1 MDPATA
7 IALAGTA
14 YQAIRKG
21 FAVSK
26 EVHSM
31 TKEIGQF
38 MNAIET
44 IKKGHETQKKKYGSV
59 EEQALETY
67 AAQKKAAAMEAELR
81 NWLIAHYGMNAW
93 QDVLR
98 IQGQIR
104 KARLAERE
112 RKRKQLEWVL
122 EWLAVSCLTAIG
134 VAVLGYFIY
143 FLMSLDG

>member
-31 TKEIGQF
+31 SKEIGQF

-44 IKKGHETQKKKYGSV
+44 IKKGHETQRKKYGSV

-104 KARLAERE
+104 KARLAEKE
-112 RKRKQLEWVL
+112 RKRKQI
-122 EWLAVSCLTAIG
+122 EWLMQWISVCCLLAAAVAL
-134 VAVLGYFIY
+134 LGYFIW
-143 FLMSLDG
+143 FLRSL